1 MPQLRAQASR
11 LKGLAG
17 SCFCLPM
24 IRSELVARIAAQNPH
39 LYERDCEAVV
49 NAILDRI
56 EAALVAGERVEIRGF
71 GAFTTKEKQAR
82 QGRNPRTGES
92 VVVAEKRTVQFRPGK
107 EIRQRL
113 MTETPDAPPA
123 LRRVD

>member
-1 MPQLRAQASR
+1 MRPCREHNFLCQKSLRH
-11 LKGLAG
+11 
-17 SCFCLPM
+17 
-24 IRSELVARIAAQNPH
+24 AR
-39 LYERDCEAVV
+39 
-49 NAILDRI
+49 
-56 EAALVAGERVEIRGF
+56 F

-113 MTETPDAPPA
+113 MNTDRPDTLPE
-123 LRRVD
+123 LRRIG

>member
-1 MPQLRAQASR
+1 
-11 LKGLAG
+11 
-17 SCFCLPM
+17 M
-24 IRSELVARIAAQNPH
+24 IRSELVLRLAAQNPH
-39 LYERDCEAVV
+39 LYEKDCEAVV
-49 NAILDRI
+49 NAILGRI
-56 EAALVAGERVEIRGF
+56 EAALAAGDRVEIRGF

-113 MTETPDAPPA
+113 MTETPDAPPE
-123 LRRVD
+123 LRRVG